1 MSSESRPFNR
11 EKFLLFLLS
20 GIFIFQAALLA
31 FGIGYCARNGGLKS
45 CPAIGDRYETT
56 FNVMIATTLALLTGG
71 AVAAGVSQRRDSSS
85 DDRVSLEQKQ
95 TPVRQPL
102 KSGDQRKRG

>member
-1 MSSESRPFNR
+1 MSIESRPFNK

-20 GIFIFQAALLA
+20 GIFVFQAGLLA
-31 FGIGYCARNGGLKS
+31 FGLAFCARNGGLKS

-71 AVAAGVSQRRDSSS
+71 AVAAGVSQRRDSSLG
-85 DDRVSLEQKQ
+85 DRASLEQEQ
-95 TPVRQPL
+95 PPVRQPL
-102 KSGDQRKRG
+102 PPVDQRKQG